1 MRELIFQAL
10 INDSAMNLLGITD
23 ASSFA
28 VDVDTPEARP
38 FLQLRWGRNEEGLRQ
53 TPVTRR
59 TLVIWVHDEPG
70 DYAVIDSII
79 ARVKAVLVSLE
90 GQPNGFGHLVA
101 AEWRGDSE
109 DLVDD
114 GHKTITRNTSF
125 ELVGSGQ

>member
-1 MRELIFQAL
+1 MRELIFQSL
-10 INDSAMNLLGITD
+10 INDSTLNLLGITD
-23 ASSFA
+23 DSSFA
-28 VDVDTPEARP
+28 VDVDTPVARP

-59 TLVIWVHDEPG
+59 TLVVWVHDEPG

-79 ARVKAVLVSLE
+79 ARVKAVLSALE
-90 GQPNGFGHLVA
+90 GQSNGAGHVVA
-101 AEWRGDSE
+101 VEWRGDSE

-114 GHKTITRNTSF
+114 GHKTIVRNTSF